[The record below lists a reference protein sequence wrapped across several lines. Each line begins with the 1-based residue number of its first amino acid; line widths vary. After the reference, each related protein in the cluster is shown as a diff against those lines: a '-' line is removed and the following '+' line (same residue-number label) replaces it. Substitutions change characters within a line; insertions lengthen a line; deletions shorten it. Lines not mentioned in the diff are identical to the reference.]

1 MSSPKNACVGGYVSK
16 KPIKKFE
23 ALFVHACQVWDVQ
36 PCINDSNLTKIILL
50 ND

>member
-23 ALFVHACQVWDVQ
+23 AL
-36 PCINDSNLTKIILL
+36 LILFMHVKFGMSSL
-50 ND
+50 VLMIQTRQKLFC